1 MSVGSVCLWLCV
13 WSVQCVRVCDGMQAV
28 GGSSGIPFLV
38 LMNNCGNR
46 ECVSV
51 CVCVCV
57 CVSEV
62 TRPHY
67 T

>member
-1 MSVGSVCLWLCV
+1 MV
-13 WSVQCVRVCDGMQAV
+13 VQCVRVCDGMQAV

-46 ECVSV
+46 ECV
-51 CVCVCV
+51 CV